1 MDRLLAKLE
10 RRIGRFAI
18 PNLAYIVFGGMGLVF
33 LLSFVRPQ
41 FEDYLALDW
50 AQVMHGQV
58 WRLVTFIFIP
68 TRGGGPIFGDSPIWT
83 IFAIYMFW
91 LVTQNLEQQWGT
103 FKLNVFYFMGM
114 LGTILAGFI
123 TRAPLDGTWLNLSL
137 FLAFATVFPDEQ
149 FLLFFIIPVKAKWL
163 GILDGILL
171 IAAFVMGGTGVK
183 LAIASAFGNYI
194 VFFAGFWLDWYKQRN
209 VRVRQAARRAEHA
222 SSAPRTGGRTCAI
235 CGKSEDDGADIRV
248 CSCEK
253 CQAASGGKSRT
264 LCLEHARNH

>member
-18 PNLAYIVFGGMGLVF
+18 PNLAYVVFGGMGLVF

-41 FEDYLALDW
+41 FEDLLVLDW
-50 AQVMHGQV
+50 AHVLRGQV
-58 WRLVTFIFIP
+58 WRLITFIFIP
-68 TRGGGPIFGDSPIWT
+68 PHGGGPLFGDSPIWT

-91 LVTQNLEQQWGT
+91 LVTTNLESHWGT
-103 FKLNVFYFMGM
+103 FKLNVFYFVGM
-114 LGTILAGFI
+114 LGTILAGLI
-123 TRAPLDGTWLNLSL
+123 TGGATNSWLNLSL
-137 FLAFATVFPDEQ
+137 FLAFATVFPDIE

-163 GILDGILL
+163 GILDAVFLL
-171 IAAFVMGGTGVK
+171 GAFVLGGLSTK
-183 LAIASAFGNYI
+183 LSIALAFGNY
-194 VFFAGFWLDWYKQRN
+194 VLFFTGFWLDWYKQRN
-209 VRVRQAARRAEHA
+209 VRVRQAARRAEQA
-222 SSAPRTGGRTCAI
+222 APAARTGGRTCAI

-253 CQAASGGKSRT
+253 CQAASGEKSRT